1 MLIGIIT
8 LYPSKWA
15 REPQYDRSVV
25 LNLGS
30 IALWGFIWE
39 YEEEKKHILFFSNH
53 EGFDEC
59 MYGTCGVQGLQLG

>member
-39 YEEEKKHILFFSNH
+39 YEEEKKHILFFPTTKGSMNACMEPVGFRASN
-53 EGFDEC
+53 
-59 MYGTCGVQGLQLG
+59 